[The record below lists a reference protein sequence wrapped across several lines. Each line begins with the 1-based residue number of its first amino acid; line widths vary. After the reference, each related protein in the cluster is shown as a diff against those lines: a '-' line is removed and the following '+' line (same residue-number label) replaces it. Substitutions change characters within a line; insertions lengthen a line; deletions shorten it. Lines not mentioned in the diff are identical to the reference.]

1 MFTDFETFFK
11 DYRIKNNAAPNETVL
26 NVGLLRLKR
35 EIRELESLYK
45 IICQQDIEEWNPEKA
60 YERDEYIQ
68 YGKIYYKSLVDN
80 NVGNDPHYAENY
92 WELVDLYKKGDNNT
106 TVDHFH
112 YISYIAEQGQ
122 TTFVVEDKALEGV
135 PCVFVDGILIERT
148 EFTYES
154 WTLTFPIGLQSNQ
167 VVVLIFGIA
176 YDMGI
181 ISPASEQYALKDQT
195 RFTTTFDLTSPH
207 VHVNGVLLSRRDFK
221 YGRNWVDLLNPC
233 DAGDVIM
240 ITNGSTV
247 GLEDYYTKSEINGFI
262 ENVWT
267 KDESYSK
274 EQTDAEIDKLEEQI
288 YTDDNIA
295 KTTNVYTK
303 NEIDNFLVNKVS
315 TDAFEELRSNKADK
329 SDTLAG
335 YGITN
340 AYVKHEVDAL
350 LLDKVSKNEFTAE
363 TIFNIL
369 GDDNVTALKLN
380 ASSLGGIPADRYYVM
395 DQFQTINDGFYCLPS
410 NSTNVHSIT
419 MKFNE
424 STDLPDL
431 RVASRENTYAE
442 VKGRIFNSF
451 NSKDLIVN
459 IQGGFKGTFAV
470 DIKSMGIVNPQDYNW
485 TVHVEPIIIPRQ
497 LKFDFMPK
505 DYGFGYKYNGFYETT
520 EVQCSCFMGTV
531 VDNIMKCWAYAEIS
545 ANVLREWQAA
555 YHLQGIHKSIST
567 NLYYNQGQGNL
578 DYFMP
583 VHADKDEFDNAVAEA
598 GEPQVPPV
606 IRPSED
612 NGMDWLNTI
621 VLESLSNHYYQ
632 HSMPSVYQPIIMVED
647 TVVTDLDPV
656 EITIIGGIPNG
667 TFDYELTGLA
677 TLVTSTHNFN
687 RRGEAILAIQANET
701 TTGTATLTIKGDNI
715 KESSVTFEL
724 KKVLH

>member
-1 MFTDFETFFK
+1 MFTTFEDFFQN
-11 DYRIKNNAAPNETVL
+11 YRIKNNAAPNETVL

-35 EIRELESLYK
+35 EIRQLESMTK
-45 IICQQDIEEWNPEKA
+45 IICGQPLEEWNPEKA

-68 YGKIYYKSLVDN
+68 YGEIYYRSLVDN
-80 NVGNDPHYAENY
+80 NVGNDPHYSEQY
-92 WELVDLYKKGDNNT
+92 WELTDLYKKGDNNT

-122 TTFVVEDKALEGV
+122 TTFVVEDKALEGI

-154 WTLTFPIGLQSNQ
+154 WTLTFPIGLQANQ

-181 ISPASEQYALKDQT
+181 ISPASEQYAIKDQT
-195 RFTTTFDLTSPH
+195 RFNVTFDLVSPH
-207 VHVNGVLLSRRDFK
+207 VHVNGTLLSRRDFK
-221 YGRNWVDLLNPC
+221 YGKNWVDLLNPC

-247 GLEDYYTKSEINGFI
+247 GLEDYYNKSEMDGFLD
-262 ENVWT
+262 NVWT

-274 EQTDAEIDKLEEQI
+274 EQTDQEIDKLEEQI

-295 KTTNVYTK
+295 KTSNVYTK

-315 TDAFEELRSNKADK
+315 TDAFEELRNNKADK
-329 SDTLAG
+329 SDTLSG

-350 LLDKVSKNEFTAE
+350 LLDKVSKKEFTAE

-395 DQFQTINDGFYCLPS
+395 DQFQTINDGFYCKP
-410 NSTNVHSIT
+410 NSASNVHSI
-419 MKFNE
+419 MVKFNE

-431 RVASRENTYAE
+431 KVSSRENTYAE
-442 VKGRIFNSF
+442 VKGRVFNTF
-451 NSKDLIVN
+451 NSKDLIINV
-459 IQGGFKGTFAV
+459 QGGFKGTFAV
-470 DIKSMGIVNPQDYNW
+470 DIKSMGIVNPEDYNW
-485 TVHVEPIIIPRQ
+485 VVTVHPIIIPKH

-505 DYGFGYKYNGFYETT
+505 DYGFGFKYNGFYENTD
-520 EVQCSCFMGTV
+520 VQCSCFMGTV
-531 VDNIMKCWAYAEIS
+531 VDNVMKCWAYAEIS
-545 ANVLREWQAA
+545 ANVLRGWQAA
-555 YHLQGIHKSIST
+555 YHLQGVHKSLST
-567 NLYYNQGQGNL
+567 NIYYNQGQGNL
-578 DYFMP
+578 DYIMP
-583 VHADKDEFDNAVAEA
+583 VHEDEDAFNDMVDKA
-598 GEPQVPPV
+598 GTPVQPPEV
-606 IRPSED
+606 LPGQE
-612 NGMDWLNTI
+612 NGLDPLNTI

-632 HSMPSVYQPIIMVED
+632 HSLPALYQPVILIED
-647 TVVTDLDPV
+647 SVVTDQEPV
-656 EITIIGGIPNG
+656 EITIIGGIPSG
-667 TFDYELTGLA
+667 QFDWELDGLA

-687 RRGEAILAIQANET
+687 RRGEAILEIQANET
-701 TTGTATLTIKGDNI
+701 TSGTATLVIKGENI
-715 KESSVTFEL
+715 KETSVTFEL
-724 KKVLH
+724 RKVL